1 MGKTEKPDK
10 KRKIWPWII
19 VAIIVLAIFGSLNSG
34 SDDKAG
40 GNAAQASKSERS
52 DASESKVESFTIGQ
66 EFTAGDWTVTIDSM
80 DEPVKSVGT
89 SEFSDGA
96 TAQGQFIPVT
106 LSVTNAGEEASTFF
120 ASDVKLID
128 DQGREFEYSSD
139 ASIWG
144 IDDGGLLLDE
154 VNPGNTL
161 KGKIW
166 FDVPEA
172 TNVTELTI
180 SSGFLSSPISVKIK

>member
-34 SDDKAG
+34 SDDKAD

-80 DEPVKSVGT
+80 DEPVKSVGK

-144 IDDGGLLLDE
+144 TDDGGLLLDE